1 MPRNSE
7 AVTSRFRSTSIPYLF
22 LTKMIYK
29 TNQISLNFTLSIH
42 TKQQLALYEWEPHN
56 VQHTAVLK
64 KVRYALC
71 PMPYALCPMPYAL
84 CPIVPYLSEK
94 GYILLKAL
102 VSMFHS
108 IVLRIHS

>member
-7 AVTSRFRSTSIPYLF
+7 AVTSRFRSTSMPYLF

-29 TNQISLNFTLSIH
+29 TNQISLNFPLSIH

-56 VQHTAVLK
+56 VQH
-64 KVRYALC
+64 
-71 PMPYALCPMPYAL
+71 
-84 CPIVPYLSEK
+84 
-94 GYILLKAL
+94 ILLKAL
-102 VSMFHS
+102 VSIFPS